1 MHDFKKPVI
10 CFQTANG
17 WPHGDEGSGLRDA
30 CRGRPLARAGAGR
43 QGSRGSQGPGPPA
56 RADPRVASGPLA
68 RAVHGAAPGP
78 RASRLSSSSHE
89 PRLPPPGPP
98 RTPASAATLRAREHS
113 PSLSGVPSR
122 SEPPSTA
129 ESERQ
134 PSGQSAA
141 RGAAGPPGDRTCQ
154 GGLPQGRAL
163 RGCAGCT
170 QEPSARG
177 RRSGRSPA
185 LGTLTTLRCRLTS
198 QRGNGRRPSCPGR
211 SAEPTGADGLP
222 GPARAQPALSS
233 ANFSLCDA
241 SRIPCVAKQGKCE
254 GRLLTAS

>member
-1 MHDFKKPVI
+1 MPTSPKRSADGGPVHDFKKPVI

-17 WPHGDEGSGLRDA
+17 WPHGDEGSGPRDA

-141 RGAAGPPGDRTCQ
+141 RGAAGPPEDRTCQ

-177 RRSGRSPA
+177 PGPPLRPLSGPRDTDHAEVPA
-185 LGTLTTLRCRLTS
+185 HLTAGKRAAAILPRT
-198 QRGNGRRPSCPGR
+198 QR
-211 SAEPTGADGLP
+211 GADGRRRP
-222 GPARAQPALSS
+222 AGPRARPARSLLS
-233 ANFSLCDA
+233 
-241 SRIPCVAKQGKCE
+241 
-254 GRLLTAS
+254 